1 MSLAQIKYF
10 SAGRKNL
17 AVLAFALFL
26 FAVPARARLRQPS
39 IEYLLVEHV
48 ENLLIYNRY
57 QQRITPEERKIIVPF
72 SPMKILDAAA
82 KLNDDFTPCLKV
94 EIQGNVYYLIKVDT
108 LELLGKNKLGMMHVY
123 KDVIPLSDTVRLA
136 AVKMNLIT
144 PDKKKTFQ
152 LQRGKILERYFRLG
166 GKTFVRLVGS
176 RPQYGWIDLSD
187 PTEYIVI
194 GTKKTPNSD
203 LPLTDAMQKRIQ
215 SKLIEANTALKA
227 LFAYFN
233 AETNTRKTAPQWRFL
248 ALERQY
254 ACVLEPV
261 EYAEKY
267 SESTRYLAGDIDNIL
282 LGTNYDAAGSPG
294 KIDIRQK

>member
-1 MSLAQIKYF
+1 MSLAQIKDF
-10 SAGRKNL
+10 SARRKNL
-17 AVLAFALFL
+17 AVLALASFL
-26 FAVPARARLRQPS
+26 FAVPMRARLQQPS
-39 IEYLLVEHV
+39 IDYLLVEHV

-57 QQRITPEERKIIVPF
+57 QQRITPEERKLIAPF

-82 KLNDDFTPCLKV
+82 KLNDDFTPCLKI
-94 EIQGNVYYLIKVDT
+94 EIRGNVYYLIKVDD

-136 AVKMNLIT
+136 AAKMNLIT
-144 PDKKKTFQ
+144 PDKKTIK

-166 GKTFVRLVGS
+166 QKTYVRLVGL

-187 PTEYIVI
+187 TNKYIVI

-233 AETNTRKTAPQWRFL
+233 AETNTRKNVPQWRFI
-248 ALERQY
+248 ALDRQY
-254 ACVLEPV
+254 SCVVEPA

-267 SESTRYLAGDIDNIL
+267 PESTRYLAGDIDNIL